1 LFDVAVVDPV
11 SLGYKHLVPSVVA
24 RLVSADQE
32 NGCPSKI
39 ESIQDAIRPA
49 LMLYS
54 QFPHM
59 WVPRQC
65 HAGAIRVLER
75 HAIIF
80 EQLHIRS
87 DAFLLIGREPTPPFA
102 ELVGELDLTCHP
114 VHIMPLVACAVKWAR
129 RTQRLTLKGKKGCGT
144 CVSEPELVG

>member
-1 LFDVAVVDPV
+1 LFDVAVVDLV
-11 SLGYKHLVPSVVA
+11 GKGYEQLVPSVIA

-32 NGCPSKI
+32 NGYPSRI
-39 ESIQDAIRPA
+39 ESIQDAAGPA
-49 LMLYS
+49 RRLHP

-59 WVPRQC
+59 WVPRQR

-87 DAFLLIGREPTPPFA
+87 DVFLLIRRETAPSFA
-102 ELVGELDLTCHP
+102 ELVGELDLT
-114 VHIMPLVACAVKWAR
+114 
-129 RTQRLTLKGKKGCGT
+129 
-144 CVSEPELVG
+144 